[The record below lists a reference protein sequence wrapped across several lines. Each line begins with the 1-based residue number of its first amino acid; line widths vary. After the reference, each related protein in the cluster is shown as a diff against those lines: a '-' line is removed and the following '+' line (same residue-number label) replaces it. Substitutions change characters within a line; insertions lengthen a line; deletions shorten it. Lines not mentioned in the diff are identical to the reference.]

1 MLCMVVVV
9 RLLMR
14 MMMLMLLWRRDA
26 LMHHGASHDDRY
38 RSINQSMSQYGTPP
52 SSLVV
57 VTVARTRE

>member
-1 MLCMVVVV
+1 MVVVV
-9 RLLMR
+9 WLLMR

-26 LMHHGASHDDRY
+26 LMHHGASHTTTGIDQ
-38 RSINQSMSQYGTPP
+38 SINQSMNQYGTPP